1 MLEAVGVEE
10 AAEKQM
16 DQRGMAEK
24 NAPCSEPQRQ
34 GVGRL
39 CYRPEDNLRP
49 LRLQWCKI
57 HYY

>member
-49 LRLQWCKI
+49 LRLCLTL
-57 HYY
+57 